1 MPADFKHIK
10 KQFEKSMPE
19 YDENAVV
26 QRLTASKM
34 MIELLKVS
42 DSFEN
47 ILEIG
52 TGTGLL
58 TKQIAKNLSF
68 KRYCGNDLIEKSKI
82 YVKKYIP
89 DAEFICGN
97 AAKIKTGRKQ
107 DLIISNAVLQW
118 FENPSKIIDTFK
130 FNLNK
135 SGILAFST
143 FTPSNFKEI
152 TAITGLTLKYKTKDE
167 LAEILNSKGFNILY
181 CEEFYEPVE
190 FKTPL
195 ELLAHMKKTGVNSL
209 SDRTW
214 TMKEIKSFCEQ
225 YSKRNPKTVLTY
237 SPVIIIA
244 ALPE

>member
-10 KQFEKSMPE
+10 IQFEKSMPE

-34 MIELLKVS
+34 IIELLKIS

-58 TKQIAKNLSF
+58 TKQIAKKLIF

-97 AAKIKTGRKQ
+97 AAKIKTGHKQ

-135 SGILAFST
+135 AGVLAFST

-152 TAITGLTLKYKTKDE
+152 TAITGLTLRYKTKDE
-167 LAEILNSKGFNILY
+167 LTEILKGKGFRLLY
-181 CEEFYEPVE
+181 CEEFYEPLE
-190 FKTPL
+190 FKNPL
-195 ELLAHMKKTGVNSL
+195 EILVHMKKTGVNSL
-209 SDRTW
+209 SGKVW

-225 YSKRNPKTVLTY
+225 YSKNNSKTILTY